1 MSMNVFEALL
11 LGIIQGL
18 TEFLPVSSTA
28 HLLIAQNLLGIPA
41 DEAAFAFAVL
51 VQLGTLVAL
60 AAFYWKDLVDMLTGV
75 VKSIVN
81 RDAAREPGSRLGWYI
96 LLASIPAL
104 GAGYLL
110 RDMVEALFREPLL
123 EAGIRLLLTALLLT
137 TAEYFGREKRT
148 LADMKW
154 LDALVVGLFQVLSVF
169 PGSSRSGST
178 IAGGMLRHLDRP
190 SAARFAFLLSAPVML
205 VAGGYQTLQVMELP
219 GLSEFIPLIAVG
231 FAAAAVVGWL
241 AIKWL
246 VNYLKDH
253 SLYAFA
259 AYTAVAGLICL
270 VLYFVN

>member
-1 MSMNVFEALL
+1 MNVFEALL

-18 TEFLPVSSTA
+18 TEFIPVSSTA
-28 HLLIAQNLLGIPA
+28 HLLIAQNFLGIPA
-41 DEAAFAFAVL
+41 DDTAFAFAVL

-60 AAFYWKDLVDMLTGV
+60 AAFYWKDFMEIISGV
-75 VKSIVN
+75 MRGILN

-110 RDMVEALFREPLL
+110 RDTVEALFREPLL
-123 EAGIRLLLTALLLT
+123 EAGIRLLLTTLLLT
-137 TAEYFGREKRT
+137 AAEYFGRERRT
-148 LADMKW
+148 LTDMKW
-154 LDALVVGLFQVLSVF
+154 LDALVIGLFQILSVF

-190 SAARFAFLLSAPVML
+190 AAARFAFLLSAPVML
-205 VAGGYQTLQVMELP
+205 VAGGYQTLQVLELP
-219 GLSEFIPLIAVG
+219 GLGEFIPLIAVG

-246 VNYLKDH
+246 VDYLKDH
-253 SLYAFA
+253 SLYVFA
-259 AYTAVAGLICL
+259 AYTTIAGLLCL
-270 VLYFVN
+270 ILHFMI